1 MEGAERERREER
13 GRKPERKAGEEVMEE
28 RRERGGVWG
37 LLHAVLDSRLPTVRL
52 RADSHVRGAHLEYA
66 DGHRVLFP
74 DRKNGNGRA
83 LRELDGHFPT

>member
-37 LLHAVLDSRLPTVRL
+37 LLHAVLYSRLPTVL
-52 RADSHVRGAHLEYA
+52 A
-66 DGHRVLFP
+66 
-74 DRKNGNGRA
+74 
-83 LRELDGHFPT
+83 FPTSCPLFSSTSR